1 MNTSYVKKNE
11 APRDYG
17 DVVSAQT
24 ELDDFEIE
32 IDDFEIES
40 TSDDKNDDT

>member
-17 DVVSAQT
+17 NVVIATISG
-24 ELDDFEIE
+24 EGDDAPSSGEE
-32 IDDFEIES
+32 GRDEEE
-40 TSDDKNDDT
+40 